1 MIKINRI
8 INNIMQDP
16 MVVISKIIINQ
27 IKITNITSKVII
39 KILDFNRIM
48 SYVIVFSRKVMLGM
62 NFLYRRKLLRKRK
75 RTPN

>member
-1 MIKINRI
+1 
-8 INNIMQDP
+8 MQDP